1 MNSCIF
7 YRLQSYDN
15 KKQIH
20 LHIHSAI
27 HASLLYFY
35 ASVFLKSLYRVTHF
49 NFFIRHPTCL
59 LLLPINIFVSHFSY
73 IFLCKHA
80 HSPYFIIALSK
91 QLLDTVWNS
100 NKQNYR
106 RNRMALQPFPSL
118 CVPLYYVMFH
128 WRPAL
133 PSCRLYR
140 QESERINKMT
150 EQCSVQSYV
159 LVRTAVFLMVEV
171 LIQGGKLD

>member
-80 HSPYFIIALSK
+80 LSSY
-91 QLLDTVWNS
+91 LLFLNNFWTQS
-100 NKQNYR
+100 GIGTNKTTGETGWPCNHF
-106 RNRMALQPFPSL
+106 LPFAFLSSML
-118 CVPLYYVMFH
+118 LFH
-128 WRPAL
+128 WSPL
-133 PSCRLYR
+133 PCCRLYR

-150 EQCSVQSYV
+150 EHCSVQNYV
-159 LVRTAVFLMVEV
+159 LVRTAMFLMVEV